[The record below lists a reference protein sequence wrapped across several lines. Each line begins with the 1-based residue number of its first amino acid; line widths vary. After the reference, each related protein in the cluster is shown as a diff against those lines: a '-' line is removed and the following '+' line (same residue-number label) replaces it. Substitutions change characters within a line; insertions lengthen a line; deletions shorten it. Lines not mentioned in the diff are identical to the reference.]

1 MRFLSS
7 LFDLLFPKKCL
18 NCGNFG
24 SFLCPPCLKTLP
36 IHLVQHCP
44 HCLRESAHGA
54 LCDLCRRFPQVVNFW
69 KIDLLFVVSPYVQS
83 SLLQTVIKT
92 MKYRNTYPLAT
103 LMGEW
108 MATVFCLKN
117 HETKT
122 NPNTTAS
129 FLKFDDTGSRSRNR
143 DEFEGR
149 GTTLVVPVPLHRLR
163 EKTRGYNQSRFLAQ
177 AVSNALGCPMW
188 EELKRIINTHPQA
201 ELSRKDRLKNVENA
215 FILKEKLDLL
225 NKKVIL
231 IDDVCSTGATLNAC
245 AAPLRAAGVKEIC
258 GLVLGRGG

>member
-7 LFDLLFPKKCL
+7 LFDLIFPKKCL

-24 SFLCPPCLKTLP
+24 SFLCSPCLKILP
-36 IHLVQHCP
+36 IHPVQHCP
-44 HCLRESAHGA
+44 HCLHENAHGS
-54 LCDLCRRFPQVVNFW
+54 LCDLCRRFPQVSDFW
-69 KIDLLFVVSPYVQS
+69 KIDRLFVVSPYVQS

-92 MKYRNTYPLAT
+92 MKYRNAYPLAT

-108 MATVFCLKN
+108 MATVFCSKN
-117 HETKT
+117 PEIKIDS
-122 NPNTTAS
+122 NNI
-129 FLKFDDTGSRSRNR
+129 
-143 DEFEGR
+143 
-149 GTTLVVPVPLHRLR
+149 LVVPVPLHRLR

-177 AVSNALGCPMW
+177 VVSKALGCPIL
-188 EELKRIINTHPQA
+188 EGLERIRNTHPQA

-245 AAPLRAAGVKEIC
+245 AAPLRTAGVKEIW
-258 GLVLGRGG
+258 GLVLGRGQSC